1 MMVCKLALGSPDCK
15 PTLRFLLRGICA
27 KGFGGVEQH
36 VCSFTKFGP
45 KFVEDSPCCAKGV
58 IE

>member
-15 PTLRFLLRGICA
+15 PAFSFFLRDIRA

-36 VCSFTKFGP
+36 VCSFTKFCP
-45 KFVEDSPCCAKGV
+45 KFVEDSPCWAKGV

>member
-1 MMVCKLALGSPDCK
+1 MMVCKLALDGPDCK
-15 PTLRFLLRGICA
+15 PAFSFLLRDICA

-36 VCSFTKFGP
+36 VCSFTKFCP
-45 KFVEDSPCCAKGV
+45 KFVEDSPCWPKGV